1 MENSICG
8 SFPGEPHGTRWCCS
22 FAACFATPASRGCWR
37 RPLIWAAGEPWKWWP
52 SSQMHSL
59 TSPAWTSM
67 TRRCLKVCLG
77 MPWYALVAGL
87 WWTPWKVLTWKEKH
101 AGCERLICWDGFV
114 FWRMRCGV
122 TEACSIQ
129 TRYCCIVGH
138 QNQKGSCTFTC
149 SSFAVQKHF
158 LWLNL

>member
-77 MPWYALVAGL
+77 MPWWLVYGEPPGKCWPERKNMLVVRGWFVEIGL
-87 WWTPWKVLTWKEKH
+87 YSEEWGVVWQRPVVFKLGTVVLWPSKSE
-101 AGCERLICWDGFV
+101 GFLHV
-114 FWRMRCGV
+114 YL
-122 TEACSIQ
+122 Q
-129 TRYCCIVGH
+129 
-138 QNQKGSCTFTC
+138 
-149 SSFAVQKHF
+149 
-158 LWLNL
+158 